1 MYIVCILQIFVSG
14 VYILLWCYVSVCGL
28 LRLSVSIFFGV
39 KLRVSELLKYI
50 NYYLISELLNV
61 DLFQSSCFFVVD
73 GSLTNS

>member
-1 MYIVCILQIFVSG
+1 M
-14 VYILLWCYVSVCGL
+14 SVCGL